1 MLSSISSL
9 SGSALTISTLLFIF
23 NFYPQEGKQI
33 AFFSYLTVSLISFT
47 YNGKN
52 ILNPFRSTKALDYNI
67 ILVTVPLFI
76 CGFVLGDVLTY
87 NEIILYLIIGVC
99 VSAVII
105 LFYFVRFAIR
115 VYFSFTN
122 EIEDDFINKKEDNE
136 NKSNHS
142 ESEVDKRNLQ
152 NDQMRIDKQLQSE
165 KSIIQKD
172 KLRHLFIFFLVFLLF
187 SSMSNIQYV
196 IKYSTVHY
204 MMISFF
210 SLFCILFAYFTN
222 TKVNLLYTLNKSSN
236 YPYSEKDIHYSNH
249 FITRI
254 SIVGMISGL
263 ICGSTGIDGGIL
275 ILLFMI
281 LHNVHIN
288 ILYATINT
296 FELVVSFF
304 GFVYYLFEGNFN
316 IGYITI
322 VMISSI
328 IGAMIGNYIEK
339 RYIILISENHYANY
353 SILITILISIIV
365 YPICSLIYLI

>member
-1 MLSSISSL
+1 M
-9 SGSALTISTLLFIF
+9 
-23 NFYPQEGKQI
+23 
-33 AFFSYLTVSLISFT
+33 
-47 YNGKN
+47 
-52 ILNPFRSTKALDYNI
+52 
-67 ILVTVPLFI
+67 
-76 CGFVLGDVLTY
+76 
-87 NEIILYLIIGVC
+87 IGVC

-249 FITRI
+249 FINRI